1 MAPSSVESIQ
11 EDVITDNFS
20 SSNVNN
26 RSPANNSNTEATNMS
41 FGEANDEHSR
51 MEQQPLAVT
60 PIVNIDDVPVA
71 TRNSLR
77 RIASVPATDDFHNSF
92 EQLSL
97 DVSPSQAQC
106 SPSLPRTG
114 TMLMREQQDQLMTT
128 LLSSVSAVLRLLKNS
143 SEVSE
148 LMTAAQ
154 SMSMLCGRGV
164 YVCVGGCMCLCVY
177 ACVHLYVFMCVC
189 VCICVF
195 SV

>member
-20 SSNVNN
+20 SSNANN
-26 RSPANNSNTEATNMS
+26 RSPANNSNTEANISTNMS

-60 PIVNIDDVPVA
+60 PIVNIDDAPVA

-154 SMSMLCGRGV
+154 SMSMLSGRG
-164 YVCVGGCMCLCVY
+164 M
-177 ACVHLYVFMCVC
+177 
-189 VCICVF
+189 
-195 SV
+195 